1 MRRRVI
7 VTGHQ
12 IEDRQFEVGWFAG
25 SRQHDRAEHL
35 HLAIDST
42 VISATLYEEVSKF
55 EVIAGRIE
63 RDDQMARRF
72 VCALPRRVLTST
84 PATAPTVLRALIDD
98 TSSVPLKFTRQ
109 KFKDLEEFDE
119 ACGTNQQTNS
129 PLERHFHL
137 RLSLR
142 FELAQSRK

>member
-1 MRRRVI
+1 M
-7 VTGHQ
+7 GHQ

-25 SRQHDRAEHL
+25 SRKHDRAEHL

-63 RDDQMARRF
+63 RDDQMARRL

-109 KFKDLEEFDE
+109 NFKDLEEFDE
-119 ACGTNQQTNS
+119 ACGTNQQPNS